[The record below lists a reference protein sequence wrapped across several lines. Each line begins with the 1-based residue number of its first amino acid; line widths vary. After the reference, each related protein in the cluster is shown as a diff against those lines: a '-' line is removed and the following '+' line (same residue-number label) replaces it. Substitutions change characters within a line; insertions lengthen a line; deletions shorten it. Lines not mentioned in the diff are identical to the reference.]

1 MRSERAAT
9 ALRFVSLVLAGLFA
23 GFLVTV
29 LVFELSLHHFDASV
43 YTQTRQI
50 ELLRLDDLASAT
62 LLPTLP
68 TTAILAAMSLKARD
82 RTFWLT
88 ATAFALLLSVVATT
102 VVFNLPINSD
112 QLHWNVQT
120 PPADWASVRDR
131 WQIAHAVRTAAAVV
145 AFGLLSAA
153 AMTPTR
159 STHRPSSNPT
169 PAAVPAPQRTAASG
183 PTGGLS

>member
-29 LVFELSLHHFDASV
+29 LVFELSLRHVDASV

-82 RTFWLT
+82 RTFLLT
-88 ATAFALLLSVVATT
+88 ATAFACC
-102 VVFNLPINSD
+102 
-112 QLHWNVQT
+112 
-120 PPADWASVRDR
+120 
-131 WQIAHAVRTAAAVV
+131 
-145 AFGLLSAA
+145 
-153 AMTPTR
+153 
-159 STHRPSSNPT
+159 
-169 PAAVPAPQRTAASG
+169 
-183 PTGGLS
+183 